1 MAYLIG
7 TAPNQ
12 LPTNGD
18 LGKLAFM
25 DEVNS
30 VSNNPWMNTDIS
42 DVKPSL
48 LLDFANSKTLDPRI
62 TYSRAST
69 ATYYDGKTTAVA
81 EQNLLTYSQ
90 DYTQTSWS
98 KSAVTVSSNSTTAPD
113 GTTTASTVTDDATSA
128 LHTIAQ
134 AVTLNG
140 SAATLTVYA
149 KAGTASYILLRGN
162 DGTANRYAWFNVSTG
177 VVGTVQTNITASI
190 TSVGNGWYRCVATLA
205 STASTSASYYI
216 GICNADN
223 TTSYVG
229 TGSTVYLWGAQLEQ
243 RSVVSSYTPT
253 TSSPITNYIPALQ
266 TAAAGVP
273 RFDHDPI
280 TGESKGFLV
289 EEQRSNLALRSQEFD
304 NSAWTKTR
312 SSVIADT
319 VVAPDGTL
327 TADKIVEDSTATNT
341 HFVQNTGAITVTN
354 ATAYTVSVFAKAGE
368 RSLLRINLQGA
379 TNAPAFYN
387 LATGTLGSIGA
398 GVTASISAAGN
409 GWYRCVFT
417 RTIDST
423 LANVIL
429 NIADAGEAVTYTGNG
444 YSGLY
449 IWGAQVE
456 AGSFP
461 TSYIPTTSSQVTRS
475 ADAASM
481 TGTNFSSWFNNAEG
495 TLFSDITANAS
506 ALGAYGFVI
515 KDSSVS
521 SNYVQTIYGNNA
533 AAAFTVA
540 ASGVLQAG
548 IGVRAAY
555 GKVAGSYSTNNFAS
569 SLNGG
574 SVATDT
580 SGSVPVGLDRVQLG
594 YLDGTYGLNGTIK
607 KLAYYPVRLSNNE
620 LQEMTE

>member
-1 MAYLIG
+1 MAYLLG

-12 LPTNGD
+12 VPTNSD

-69 ATYYDGKTTAVA
+69 ATYTDFDGLIK
-81 EQNLLTYSQ
+81 
-90 DYTQTSWS
+90 
-98 KSAVTVSSNSTTAPD
+98 
-113 GTTTASTVTDDATSA
+113 
-128 LHTIAQ
+128 
-134 AVTLNG
+134 
-140 SAATLTVYA
+140 
-149 KAGTASYILLRGN
+149 
-162 DGTANRYAWFNVSTG
+162 
-177 VVGTVQTNITASI
+177 
-190 TSVGNGWYRCVATLA
+190 
-205 STASTSASYYI
+205 
-216 GICNADN
+216 
-223 TTSYVG
+223 
-229 TGSTVYLWGAQLEQ
+229 
-243 RSVVSSYTPT
+243 
-253 TSSPITNYIPALQ
+253 
-266 TAAAGVP
+266 TAAAGIP

-481 TGTNFSSWFNNAEG
+481 TGTNFSSWYNQAEG
-495 TLFSDITANAS
+495 TLYTESQLPS
-506 ALGAYGFVI
+506 L
-515 KDSSVS
+515 
-521 SNYVQTIYGNNA
+521 QT
-533 AAAFTVA
+533 
-540 ASGVLQAG
+540 
-548 IGVRAAY
+548 
-555 GKVAGSYSTNNFAS
+555 AGSPRIASLSDNSNNNELSCLYNLSAS
-569 SLNGG
+569 NLGFNAK
-574 SVATDT
+574 V
-580 SGSVPVGLDRVQLG
+580 SGSFVALLTQSVGSANLASLAKCIGSYKTDNFGLSVNGSNVSTDQSGSLPTVNRLNLGCGPVDISGSQG
-594 YLDGTYGLNGTIK
+594 INGTIK